1 MFETRLIITEWT
13 KVVDLSSLTLNS
25 SDSLALRITLINVM
39 DSWNFDV
46 VIN

>member
-1 MFETRLIITEWT
+1 MNYNR
-13 KVVDLSSLTLNS
+13 VDKSIELSSLTLNF

-39 DSWNFDV
+39 DSFNFDA